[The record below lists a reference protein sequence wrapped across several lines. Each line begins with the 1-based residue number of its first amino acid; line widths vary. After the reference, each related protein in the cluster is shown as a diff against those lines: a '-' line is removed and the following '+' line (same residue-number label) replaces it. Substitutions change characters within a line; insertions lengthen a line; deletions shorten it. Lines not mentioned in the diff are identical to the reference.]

1 MDIDREFGGY
11 ESLVRPPARGTRGLH
26 SLTSELNLRT
36 FGTLRS
42 R

>member
-1 MDIDREFGGY
+1 MTFTSGAY
-11 ESLVRPPARGTRGLH
+11 SL

-36 FGTLRS
+36 FGTHRS